1 MAAIVDLSLRWH
13 HVSMRLVAQ
22 HLLGRSVLWSLAL
35 SCLVFVVLSLSQFML
50 TERVNYVNSL
60 SHALL
65 FASIYSCTII
75 MVQWRARMGDII
87 LEGMGV
93 PRWCAS
99 VVVSLLPVLLIVVAL
114 SLIPSKGIHQEGV
127 DQIRWHSKTNGLVIN
142 AEKLE
147 NVAQR
152 KVFETIESGI
162 KRRPTWATPIS
173 LAMLLPLCLSVGLLF
188 TSRTKETW
196 LPMIL
201 STITFGGMELWVRSY
216 G

>member
-22 HLLGRSVLWSLAL
+22 HLLRRSILWSLAL
-35 SCLVFVVLSLSQFML
+35 LCLVFLVLSVSQFML

-60 SHALL
+60 SHALY
-65 FASIYSCTII
+65 FASIFSCAII

-99 VVVSLLPVLLIVVAL
+99 VIVSLIPMLLITVAL
-114 SLIPSKGIHQEGV
+114 SLIPSKGISQMGKAE
-127 DQIRWHSKTNGLVIN
+127 IRWHSKTHGLVVNI
-142 AEKLE
+142 EKLE
-147 NVAQR
+147 TVAQR
-152 KVFETIESGI
+152 KVFKTIQNGVEAG
-162 KRRPTWATPIS
+162 PTWATPLS
-173 LAMLLPLCLSVGLLF
+173 FALLLPLLLSLAILY
-188 TSRTKETW
+188 TSHTKETW
-196 LPMIL
+196 VPMMW
-201 STITFGGMELWVRSY
+201 STITFGGMEFWVRSY